1 VTLGTSTRAS
11 LVSGSLRVRSCCRH
25 AQAYRAFADDP
36 DVGYPAT
43 HDARTILWHL
53 AFVGIDTGDL
63 AQIESAAIDAVDA
76 PPTAT
81 ATTPTPEVGSSGTR
95 SCAVS
100 NITNGQD
107 IAARPSALYVT
118 CNLEVV
124 GNGGGWVE
132 VDYGVGGNVTQ
143 LTVHGE
149 CTSGSNPEE
158 HGTRRVEDLS
168 GNWVCETEQHFEYR
182 WDELNRIVEA
192 RRWDRTGGYSSAS
205 GWTFE
210 ARQRYRYDGANQR
223 TVKESFDTSLG
234 DSRVA
239 LYVYPGDF
247 ERRGV
252 TRGSMEYESATTGY
266 DTETQYLVAG
276 ARLVWDHGSTGGT
289 GMGELDRN
297 RRLTMGVGD
306 LIGTTAAS
314 VDLLSG
320 ELLEVSTYYP
330 NGARETLRTNAG
342 IAVPLEPMGFT
353 GKEADED
360 VGLVYFGERYLLAR
374 LGRWASPDPLHVHAS
389 GGGEAL
395 NSYHYVSG
403 NLLQARD
410 PTGLGVGDGTAERA
424 AAGSAPPEP
433 SEDDRAARDLARAEQ
448 DGRSASASFARLGE
462 IAHRVNML
470 RRHDAPDYEVSD
482 TDMLLALAAA
492 ALETLLGAIQQ
503 DEHGRLAIAD
513 RLYSEHATR
522 MSTDEGYAAGYQAAE
537 RERRA
542 ARSAETARVRDPAHY
557 IADAATVA
565 IPMIALGA
573 GPTSSPYPLAFSQTT
588 ASFAFNAEGAFAG
601 ETVLSVA
608 EGLRAGELTASS
620 LPIRYVMRDGT
631 RLIVNTRSSLAL
643 TRAGVPT
650 SEWLLIDATGDA
662 AVEAEITRRLAHNGL
677 TSSGT
682 PVLRATGL
690 GPVPYPT
697 SAVDPSAAGIEVVG
711 E

>member
-1 VTLGTSTRAS
+1 MTEWSDDAQQFYE
-11 LVSGSLRVRSCCRH
+11 RSI
-25 AQAYRAFADDP
+25 
-36 DVGYPAT
+36 G
-43 HDARTILWHL
+43 
-53 AFVGIDTGDL
+53 
-63 AQIESAAIDAVDA
+63 E
-76 PPTAT
+76 
-81 ATTPTPEVGSSGTR
+81 
-95 SCAVS
+95 
-100 NITNGQD
+100 ITNGQD

-118 CNLEVV
+118 SNLELV
-124 GNGGGWVE
+124 GDGGGWVE

-149 CTSGSNPEE
+149 CTSGSNAEE
-158 HGTRRVEDLS
+158 HGTGRVEDLS

-252 TRGSMEYESATTGY
+252 LRGSLAYETPSTGY

-276 ARLVWDHGSTGGT
+276 ARLVWDHAPISWPGG
-289 GMGELDRN
+289 LDRN
-297 RRLTMGVGD
+297 RRLTMGVTD

-342 IAVPLEPMGFT
+342 AAVPLEPMGFT

-395 NSYHYVSG
+395 NSYHYVGG

-410 PTGLGVGDGTAERA
+410 PLGLEIECSGHCDASNVGTPGDSGFEIYDDGVHVMHGENIFDADGHAIGATYDLRPALNYIPPLTSDIATNPATAARYAHERRVIERYVPRVERA
-424 AAGSAPPEP
+424 SAAS
-433 SEDDRAARDLARAEQ
+433 R
-448 DGRSASASFARLGE
+448 
-462 IAHRVNML
+462 
-470 RRHDAPDYEVSD
+470 
-482 TDMLLALAAA
+482 
-492 ALETLLGAIQQ
+492 
-503 DEHGRLAIAD
+503 
-513 RLYSEHATR
+513 
-522 MSTDEGYAAGYQAAE
+522 
-537 RERRA
+537 
-542 ARSAETARVRDPAHY
+542 
-557 IADAATVA
+557 
-565 IPMIALGA
+565 ALGA
-573 GPTSSPYPLAFSQTT
+573 VRDVGADVIGAGGEVGVLPEILA
-588 ASFAFNAEGAFAG
+588 
-601 ETVLSVA
+601 
-608 EGLRAGELTASS
+608 GLRA
-620 LPIRYVMRDGT
+620 LPSA
-631 RLIVNTRSSLAL
+631 LRSAGSVVERGLAAFV
-643 TRAGVPT
+643 TTGVP
-650 SEWLLIDATGDA
+650 W
-662 AVEAEITRRLAHNGL
+662 AHFHRVHRE
-677 TSSGT
+677 
-682 PVLRATGL
+682 PRAHLQERCAL
-690 GPVPYPT
+690 GC
-697 SAVDPSAAGIEVVG
+697 
-711 E
+711 